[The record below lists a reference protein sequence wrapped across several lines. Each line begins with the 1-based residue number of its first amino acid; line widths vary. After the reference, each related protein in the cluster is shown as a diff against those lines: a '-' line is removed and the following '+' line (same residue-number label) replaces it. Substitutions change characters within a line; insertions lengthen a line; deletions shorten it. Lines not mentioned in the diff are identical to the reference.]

1 MNSKEIENILRYII
15 YGAIFLVPFIPFIVF
30 NNTFFPFITGKAFT
44 FRILVEIM
52 VGLWAILALLNA
64 KYRPKNS
71 LVLVL
76 SAVFVAVI
84 GLADIVG
91 VNPLKSIWSN
101 FERMEGWV
109 TLLHLFGF
117 FVVTSSLMKKE
128 IWYRFFNVSIGASIL
143 MSFYGFMQLAGKFE
157 IHQGSTRLDA
167 TFGNS
172 SYLAI
177 YMLIHIF
184 LTLFL
189 LLKVKKQSFVKW
201 IYGLVIILQV
211 ITLYNTATRGALLG
225 LVGGLF
231 VTALFVAIF
240 EKEKIILKRICLG
253 GLAGTILLIG
263 LFLGFK
269 ESNFVQNSPV
279 LKRFADISLQETTTK
294 SRFMVWNMA
303 WEGFK
308 EKPLLGWGQEN
319 FNYVFN
325 KNYNPRMFNQEQ
337 WFDRTH
343 NVFFD
348 WLIAGGILGLL
359 SYLALFWVIIY
370 YLIKDKNSDFSVAD
384 KAVIIGLLVGYFIHN
399 FFVFDNLISFIFFF
413 AILGFIHSLN
423 GKEKTESLKIKDTT
437 NFVLVPAV
445 IIVALFSIYFFNA
458 KPILANTNLLQSII
472 NHPEGLS
479 KNIELFQKALSYDTF
494 ANQEIR
500 EQLTQS
506 LKSVMTS
513 DQSDDATKQKVFDFV
528 YGEMTKQ
535 IEADP
540 ENTRL
545 EVIMGDFLAS
555 SGSYE
560 EALVH
565 LEKALESSPN
575 KQSIL
580 LAIGTIHLVQKDY
593 EKALSVLKTAFEL
606 DTSFSEIRLAYAS
619 TAVYAGEDQLV
630 EDLLVPEYGS
640 TLVADDRL
648 LKAYYETGQS
658 KKVIDILELYVEKN
672 PEDTQTKMSL
682 SAAYLEAGQRTKS
695 IEVLQGIIETNPEF
709 KEQGEYYISEI
720 KAGRN
725 P

>member
-263 LFLGFK
+263 LFL
-269 ESNFVQNSPV
+269 
-279 LKRFADISLQETTTK
+279 
-294 SRFMVWNMA
+294 
-303 WEGFK
+303 
-308 EKPLLGWGQEN
+308 
-319 FNYVFN
+319 
-325 KNYNPRMFNQEQ
+325 
-337 WFDRTH
+337 
-343 NVFFD
+343 
-348 WLIAGGILGLL
+348 
-359 SYLALFWVIIY
+359 VIIY

>member
-1 MNSKEIENILRYII
+1 M
-15 YGAIFLVPFIPFIVF
+15 
-30 NNTFFPFITGKAFT
+30 
-44 FRILVEIM
+44 
-52 VGLWAILALLNA
+52 
-64 KYRPKNS
+64 
-71 LVLVL
+71 
-76 SAVFVAVI
+76 
-84 GLADIVG
+84 
-91 VNPLKSIWSN
+91 
-101 FERMEGWV
+101 
-109 TLLHLFGF
+109 
-117 FVVTSSLMKKE
+117 
-128 IWYRFFNVSIGASIL
+128 
-143 MSFYGFMQLAGKFE
+143 
-157 IHQGSTRLDA
+157 
-167 TFGNS
+167 
-172 SYLAI
+172 
-177 YMLIHIF
+177 
-184 LTLFL
+184 
-189 LLKVKKQSFVKW
+189 
-201 IYGLVIILQV
+201 
-211 ITLYNTATRGALLG
+211 
-225 LVGGLF
+225 
-231 VTALFVAIF
+231 
-240 EKEKIILKRICLG
+240 
-253 GLAGTILLIG
+253 
-263 LFLGFK
+263 
-269 ESNFVQNSPV
+269 
-279 LKRFADISLQETTTK
+279 
-294 SRFMVWNMA
+294 
-303 WEGFK
+303 
-308 EKPLLGWGQEN
+308 
-319 FNYVFN
+319 
-325 KNYNPRMFNQEQ
+325 
-337 WFDRTH
+337 
-343 NVFFD
+343 
-348 WLIAGGILGLL
+348 
-359 SYLALFWVIIY
+359 
-370 YLIKDKNSDFSVAD
+370 
-384 KAVIIGLLVGYFIHN
+384 
-399 FFVFDNLISFIFFF
+399 
-413 AILGFIHSLN
+413 
-423 GKEKTESLKIKDTT
+423 
-437 NFVLVPAV
+437 
-445 IIVALFSIYFFNA
+445 
-458 KPILANTNLLQSII
+458 ANTNLLQSII